1 MSERAHALAD
11 RLEQA
16 NDEMVAVVERASE
29 ADWQAD
35 CPNEGRTIGVTVHH
49 LAGGLKVVAN
59 WVQGIASGQPAPSVP
74 WDAVHQANARH
85 AERYAYCVREE
96 TLGMLRA
103 NGAAAVGTI
112 RGLSDEQLDQ
122 AVEVFAGDGTIT
134 AEQLIENNLIG
145 HVHGHLANVRQ
156 VVTA

>member
-1 MSERAHALAD
+1 MSERARALAD

-16 NDEMVAVVERASE
+16 NNEMIAVVEQASE

-35 CPNEGRTIGVTVHH
+35 CPNEGRTVGVTVHH

-59 WVQGIASGQPAPSVP
+59 WVQGIASGQPTPPVP

-85 AERYAYCVREE
+85 AERYANSAREE
-96 TLGMLRA
+96 TLEMLRA
-103 NGAAAVGTI
+103 NGAAAAGTI
-112 RGLSDEQLDQ
+112 RALSDEQLDRS
-122 AVEVFAGDGTIT
+122 AEVFAGAGPISV
-134 AEQLIENNLIG
+134 EQVIENNLIG

-156 VVTA
+156 AVEA